1 MKDVELI
8 IGACLFCLMVIIVNI
23 TILLRINENAK
34 TRIGMLETW
43 LPMLRDQVDDLECR
57 VKELENKLK
66 RAKSSNDTDKLKK

>member
-8 IGACLFCLMVIIVNI
+8 IGACLFCLTVVAVNI
-23 TILLRINENAK
+23 AIHIKTNENAK
-34 TRIGMLETW
+34 IRIGFLETW

-66 RAKSSNDTDKLKK
+66 RAESSNDTDNLKK